1 MTDLE
6 KRARQMMIRD
16 SGPEDLSWEDSPEYE
31 RRGFMLEAAEERA
44 RAYTMGQAMAY
55 RQHGDSADETDIQ
68 WYSDLVLT
76 GLIALD
82 SAGMTYLLE

>member
-16 SGPEDLSWEDSPEYE
+16 SGPDDLAWEDSPEYE
-31 RRGFMLEAAEERA
+31 RRVFLLEATEERA
-44 RAYTMGQAMAY
+44 RAYAMGEAMA
-55 RQHGDSADETDIQ
+55 RREHGDSTDFSDIC
-68 WYSDLVLT
+68 WYSDLALT

-82 SAGMTYLLE
+82 TAGMTY

>member
-16 SGPEDLSWEDSPEYE
+16 SGPNDLAWEDSPEHE
-31 RRGFMLEAAEERA
+31 RRGFMLEAADERS
-44 RAYTMGQAMAY
+44 RAYVMGQAMA
-55 RQHGDSADETDIQ
+55 RREHGDDADLSDID
-68 WYSDLVLT
+68 WYSDLALT

-82 SAGMTYLLE
+82 TAGLTY

>member
-16 SGPEDLSWEDSPEYE
+16 SGPNDLAWEDSPEHE
-31 RRGFMLEAAEERA
+31 RRGFLLEATDERA
-44 RAYTMGQAMAY
+44 RSYVMGEAMA
-55 RQHGDSADETDIQ
+55 RREHGDSTDFSDIC
-68 WYSDLVLT
+68 WYSDLALT

-82 SAGMTYLLE
+82 TAGMTY

>member
-16 SGPEDLSWEDSPEYE
+16 SGPNDLAWEDSPEHE
-31 RRGFMLEAAEERA
+31 RRGFLLEATDERA
-44 RAYTMGQAMAY
+44 RSYVMGEAMA
-55 RQHGDSADETDIQ
+55 RREHGDSADFSDIC
-68 WYSDLVLT
+68 WYSDLALT

-82 SAGMTYLLE
+82 TAGLTY

>member
-16 SGPEDLSWEDSPEYE
+16 SGPNDLAWEDSPEHE
-31 RRGFMLEAAEERA
+31 RRGFLLEATDERA
-44 RAYTMGQAMAY
+44 RSYVMGEAMA
-55 RQHGDSADETDIQ
+55 RRENGDSADFSDIC
-68 WYSDLVLT
+68 WYSDLALT

-82 SAGMTYLLE
+82 TAGMTY

>member
-16 SGPEDLSWEDSPEYE
+16 SGPNDLAWEDSPEHE
-31 RRGFMLEAAEERA
+31 RRGFMLEATDERA
-44 RAYTMGQAMAY
+44 RSYVMGEAMA
-55 RQHGDSADETDIQ
+55 RREHGDSADFSDIC
-68 WYSDLVLT
+68 WYSDLALT

-82 SAGMTYLLE
+82 TAGMTY

>member
-16 SGPEDLSWEDSPEYE
+16 SGPNDLAWEDSPEHE
-31 RRGFMLEAAEERA
+31 RRGFLLEATDERA
-44 RAYTMGQAMAY
+44 RSYVMGEAMA
-55 RQHGDSADETDIQ
+55 RREHGDSADFSDIC
-68 WYSDLVLT
+68 WYSDLALT

-82 SAGMTYLLE
+82 TAGMTY

>member
-16 SGPEDLSWEDSPEYE
+16 SGPKDPTWEDSPEYE
-31 RRGFMLEAAEERA
+31 RREFLLAAMEERA
-44 RAYTMGQAMAY
+44 RAYAMGRAMAY
-55 RQHGDSADETDIQ
+55 REHGGGTDLSDIL
-68 WYSDLVLT
+68 WYSDLALT

-82 SAGMTYLLE
+82 AEGMTY